1 MRYDD
6 IITSLGGA
14 PINHRPL
21 QVDEFIML
29 ADPHLS
35 LFTEEG
41 GCEEDINELPQHKI
55 THFTYVMRY
64 IATPLS
70 CM

>member
-1 MRYDD
+1 MLYDD
-6 IITSLGGA
+6 IITSLGGV
-14 PINHRPL
+14 PINHPTPPM

-29 ADPHLS
+29 ADPQLS

-55 THFTYVMRY
+55 THFTYVR
-64 IATPLS
+64 LV
-70 CM
+70 